1 MLSRRAQGS
10 TWVEVKVAPIRR
22 QSTEHFSCKCH
33 PPRVGSDEEIYSF
46 DRYELRLLPTTF
58 HKKVEQRQVQRW
70 TDSNAKMADTRHLFR
85 WLFNLIEKLKN

>member
-10 TWVEVKVAPIRR
+10 PCVEVKVAPIRR

-33 PPRVGSDEEIYSF
+33 PRVGSDEEIYSF

-58 HKKVEQRQVQRW
+58 HEKKL
-70 TDSNAKMADTRHLFR
+70 SADKSKVGRIQMQKWPTRVTSFGGYS
-85 WLFNLIEKLKN
+85 I